1 MLSLILA
8 TVTLTSISIYLLY
21 DASDKRVKEIEHEK
35 LEESLFTLKTN
46 VSVAKKVL
54 QTYYLEYQKARQ
66 EQTTAPEELEKM
78 YQQKAK
84 DAIRVLRFEADD
96 GYFWIQDNTP
106 TMLMHPDRPELESKS
121 LIDNQ
126 DANGKYHNREI
137 AQKVLKE
144 GKGIVHYAY
153 VKPKTHQVSPKVAYF
168 ELFEPWG
175 WTIATG
181 ILIEHIQEKVN
192 HEKEKLYM
200 SIQALIIKNLIDWRL
215 CRCDFFLIDMV

>member
-84 DAIRVLRFEADD
+84 DVIRVLRF
-96 GYFWIQDNTP
+96 
-106 TMLMHPDRPELESKS
+106 
-121 LIDNQ
+121 
-126 DANGKYHNREI
+126 
-137 AQKVLKE
+137 
-144 GKGIVHYAY
+144 
-153 VKPKTHQVSPKVAYF
+153 
-168 ELFEPWG
+168 
-175 WTIATG
+175 
-181 ILIEHIQEKVN
+181 
-192 HEKEKLYM
+192 
-200 SIQALIIKNLIDWRL
+200 
-215 CRCDFFLIDMV
+215 